1 MTRSLY
7 DLDPGQLEALVAEA
21 GEPPYRARQLVHWLD
36 GRRQPDPRAMTNLP
50 RSLRAR
56 LSERFAG
63 AGLTLDQ
70 HQAGDDGWT
79 HKFLFRLPGGRR
91 GRVGPDAV
99 PAGRLQPRR
108 GLGGGRRGSGGRKAR
123 PPEGRGRA
131 TVCISSQAG
140 CAMGCTFCATGQF
153 GFTRHLSAGEIVEQ
167 VARVSTLLPELRPGP
182 AAPDHLTNVVFMG
195 MGEPFANQEATWGA
209 AHRLHQG
216 FGLSARAITISTV
229 GLVPGI
235 RRAATEPLPVNLA
248 VSIHA
253 ADDATRDRLVPVNR
267 TWPIAELLDAVRD
280 YVTATRRR
288 VSFEYALMDGVND
301 DLEQAGRLGR
311 LLAPLRVPGSGGHA
325 AHVNLIPYN
334 PTPGIG
340 FSPPSKAAVR
350 RFRDTVAASGVPVS
364 VRANRGVGID
374 AACGQLRTTAGPGR
388 GDRPRARPPRSRRD
402 WRPRA
407 SHGGR
412 AWRRPWGDAMT
423 RPTGVALLGSTGSI
437 GEQALDV
444 IRRAPERFRVVA
456 LAAGRSADK
465 LAAQAR
471 ELRPAVVGLVDEAA
485 AAGLA
490 AELPPGCRLA
500 VGPEAVAE
508 LAAAEDADVVL
519 NGVTGSVGLAPTLR
533 ALESGRRLALANK
546 ESLIVGGE
554 LVTGMAKPGQI
565 VPVDSEHSGLAQC
578 LRAGRPEEV
587 ARLVVT
593 ASGGP
598 FRGRSAADLADV
610 TPAEALAHPTWAMGP
625 VITVNS
631 ATLMNKGL
639 EVIEAH
645 LLFDVPYDRIEVV
658 VHPQSVVHAMVEWC
672 DGSTVAQLSMPD
684 MRLPIGL
691 ALGWP
696 DRDERPVG
704 RVDWTGRPP
713 SNSSPST
720 GPPSPCSTWPCAP
733 AAQGATAPAALNA
746 ANEEAVAAFLEGRL
760 PFPGIAEVVG
770 EVLERHRP
778 PAVLDLEA
786 LLATERWSRD
796 LARTL
801 VEDLITSRGNR

>member
-56 LSERFAG
+56 LSERFAA
-63 AGLTLDQ
+63 AGLILDQ

-79 HKFLFRLPGGRR
+79 HKFLFRLPGG
-91 GRVGPDAV
+91 DAV
-99 PAGRLQPRR
+99 ESVLMLYPPAGSSSDEDWE
-108 GLGGGRRGSGGRKAR
+108 GGRRGSGGRKAR

-182 AAPDHLTNVVFMG
+182 EAPDHLTNVVFMG
-195 MGEPFANQEATWGA
+195 MGEPLANQEATWGA
-209 AHRLHQG
+209 AYRLHQG

-301 DLEQAGRLGR
+301 DLEQAARLGR

-374 AACGQLRTTAGPGR
+374 AACGQLRTTAGRPGR
-388 GDRPRARPPRSRRD
+388 GLSDRGRGPRPIPGPP
-402 WRPRA
+402 
-407 SHGGR
+407 
-412 AWRRPWGDAMT
+412 
-423 RPTGVALLGSTGSI
+423 
-437 GEQALDV
+437 
-444 IRRAPERFRVVA
+444 
-456 LAAGRSADK
+456 AD
-465 LAAQAR
+465 
-471 ELRPAVVGLVDEAA
+471 D
-485 AAGLA
+485 
-490 AELPPGCRLA
+490 
-500 VGPEAVAE
+500 VGP
-508 LAAAEDADVVL
+508 
-519 NGVTGSVGLAPTLR
+519 
-533 ALESGRRLALANK
+533 GRRVL
-546 ESLIVGGE
+546 
-554 LVTGMAKPGQI
+554 P
-565 VPVDSEHSGLAQC
+565 
-578 LRAGRPEEV
+578 
-587 ARLVVT
+587 
-593 ASGGP
+593 
-598 FRGRSAADLADV
+598 LAD
-610 TPAEALAHPTWAMGP
+610 GP
-625 VITVNS
+625 G
-631 ATLMNKGL
+631 ADPGETL
-639 EVIEAH
+639 
-645 LLFDVPYDRIEVV
+645 
-658 VHPQSVVHAMVEWC
+658 
-672 DGSTVAQLSMPD
+672 
-684 MRLPIGL
+684 
-691 ALGWP
+691 
-696 DRDERPVG
+696 
-704 RVDWTGRPP
+704 
-713 SNSSPST
+713 
-720 GPPSPCSTWPCAP
+720 
-733 AAQGATAPAALNA
+733 
-746 ANEEAVAAFLEGRL
+746 
-760 PFPGIAEVVG
+760 
-770 EVLERHRP
+770 
-778 PAVLDLEA
+778 
-786 LLATERWSRD
+786 
-796 LARTL
+796 
-801 VEDLITSRGNR
+801 